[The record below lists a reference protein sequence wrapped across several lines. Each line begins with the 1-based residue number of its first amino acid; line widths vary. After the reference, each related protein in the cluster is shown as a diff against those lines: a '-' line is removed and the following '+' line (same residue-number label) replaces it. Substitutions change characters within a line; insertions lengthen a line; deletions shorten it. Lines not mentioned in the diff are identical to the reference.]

1 MGSEQSHARGT
12 SVAINDMEIVQYNEN
27 DLNVTFFT
35 YTETFK

>member
-12 SVAINDMEIVQYNEN
+12 SVPIDAMEPVQYNEN
-27 DLNVTFFT
+27 ELSVTFFT